1 MSTIPF
7 SQVVNVVP
15 SVLSAGG
22 ASVDLNGLMLT
33 QNALAPYG
41 TILNFPNAT
50 SVASYFG
57 AGSSEA
63 TYASVYFNGVTG
75 GTALPGAL
83 YITNYP
89 EVATAGWM
97 RGGSLASMTLAQLQA
112 LATGTLS
119 LTVAGTV
126 FTSGTINL
134 TAVASFS
141 AAAAAI
147 QAAFTSPTFTVAY
160 NSTTSS
166 FIFTTNTTGATQ
178 TITVCTTTAMA
189 TGLALTA
196 ATGAITSQGQAAAVP
211 AVFMNSIIGQFQ
223 NWATFFTTWE
233 SVIAEKQAF
242 ATWSN
247 SVAPRYLFIC
257 HDSDVNILNSA
268 ATNTFGDWLQTNQ
281 IVGTLPIYAPDA
293 TLAAFAAGYAAS
305 LNFTRLNGRST
316 LCFKEQSGLLPS
328 VTTSANLTAVLANG
342 YNAYAA
348 YGSNNPANNANWFT
362 PGSVSGTWLWADTYL
377 NQIWLNANLQ
387 TAMVELL
394 QAVGSIPYNAQ
405 GNSLIYNAA
414 LGPINAA
421 INFGAIRTG
430 IQVSAAQAAEIEYA
444 LGFNAAPTIA
454 SQGFYLQI
462 APATAAT
469 RAARQSPPITLYY
482 QDGESVQQITIAS
495 IVIQ

>member
-268 ATNTFGDWLQTNQ
+268 ATNTFGGSHEGL
-281 IVGTLPIYAPDA
+281 
-293 TLAAFAAGYAAS
+293 GYYP
-305 LNFTRLNGRST
+305 
-316 LCFKEQSGLLPS
+316 LC
-328 VTTSANLTAVLANG
+328 
-342 YNAYAA
+342 
-348 YGSNNPANNANWFT
+348 
-362 PGSVSGTWLWADTYL
+362 
-377 NQIWLNANLQ
+377 
-387 TAMVELL
+387 
-394 QAVGSIPYNAQ
+394 
-405 GNSLIYNAA
+405 
-414 LGPINAA
+414 
-421 INFGAIRTG
+421 
-430 IQVSAAQAAEIEYA
+430 
-444 LGFNAAPTIA
+444 
-454 SQGFYLQI
+454 
-462 APATAAT
+462 
-469 RAARQSPPITLYY
+469 
-482 QDGESVQQITIAS
+482 
-495 IVIQ
+495 